1 MYSADL
7 REPNQIAF
15 GILKEV
21 CSTFAEKPDAP
32 RAAGRQDGISTEPFS
47 AHRLSEPKT
56 GGDGSSPD
64 DKGVTLLD
72 EEQRPI
78 APETHPAEQNR
89 RLRYHPATGRVVC
102 FETSTVRCHTVRRVL
117 GSFRRNWKV

>member
-1 MYSADL
+1 MPRVQQADKMGFQQS
-7 REPNQIAF
+7 R
-15 GILKEV
+15 
-21 CSTFAEKPDAP
+21 SP
-32 RAAGRQDGISTEPFS
+32 RIDC
-47 AHRLSEPKT
+47 LSRKR